1 MPENSIMLSENF
13 RETVHS
19 FYKNSKKINNINF
32 PNYNVH
38 LDKVIEATSKRLTFN
53 NSYKSNYQPVCRFL
67 NSCIKN
73 TPKKYK
79 VIAEA
84 TQKIKELLYWKV
96 NDNYK
101 NVYPDHFFQ
110 NESFVEI
117 IGPSGLL
124 ICPNIRVGFLL
135 LGKDVFYPSHNHE
148 ALELYTIISG
158 SSLWQINDEKFAKKS
173 PGDQIFHDLWMP
185 HSMKTDGQPVLALF
199 SWSGAIFKEAVPI
212 N

>member
-1 MPENSIMLSENF
+1 MPENSITVSEEF
-13 RETVHS
+13 RKTVNS
-19 FYKNSKKINNINF
+19 FYKNSKKNNQNNV
-32 PNYNVH
+32 PNYNIH
-38 LDKVIEATSKRLTFN
+38 LDKVIEATSKRLTLN

-73 TPKKYK
+73 TPKKYQA
-79 VIAEA
+79 IAEV
-84 TQKIKELLYWKV
+84 TQQIKELLHWKV

-148 ALELYTIISG
+148 ALELYNIISG
-158 SSLWQINDEKFAKKS
+158 SSLWQINDEKFSKKS
-173 PGDQIFHDLWMP
+173 PGDEIFHDLWMP
-185 HSMKTDGQPVLALF
+185 HSMKTEGQPVLALF
-199 SWSGAIFKEAVPI
+199 SWSGAILKEAVPI